1 MKKISEVFLQS
12 ACDILADTNDGYST
26 AQLLKIC
33 SSFSVEYDVDIP
45 HTRLPIEAQSKRA
58 ALFDN
63 LKCFSPEQQYHILKE
78 LCQDLR
84 QREREPVKKLFLQL
98 SSRYGALDTDVNQY
112 DTALVEET
120 THWLSSYP
128 DSLNLYN
135 QALAK
140 KATKTY
146 QRNLLDDL
154 RLSLELLLKSIFGND
169 KSLEN
174 QMPSIGQLV
183 TKANGTVEFCNMFK
197 KLLDYFCKYQNE
209 HVKHDDDVAEIEID
223 FMIDLTS
230 TFMKGIVRCA
240 NL

>member
-1 MKKISEVFLQS
+1 
-12 ACDILADTNDGYST
+12 
-26 AQLLKIC
+26 LL
-33 SSFSVEYDVDIP
+33 Y
-45 HTRLPIEAQSKRA
+45 
-58 ALFDN
+58 
-63 LKCFSPEQQYHILKE
+63 
-78 LCQDLR
+78 
-84 QREREPVKKLFLQL
+84 
-98 SSRYGALDTDVNQY
+98 
-112 DTALVEET
+112 
-120 THWLSSYP
+120 
-128 DSLNLYN
+128 
-135 QALAK
+135 
-140 KATKTY
+140 
-146 QRNLLDDL
+146 DL